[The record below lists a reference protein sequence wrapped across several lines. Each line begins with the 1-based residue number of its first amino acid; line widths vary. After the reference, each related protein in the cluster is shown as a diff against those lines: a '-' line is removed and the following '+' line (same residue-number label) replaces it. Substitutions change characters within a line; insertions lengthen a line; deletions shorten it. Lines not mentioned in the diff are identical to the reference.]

1 MNDNIEI
8 IKRIKEVVFPVNYH
22 VKPDRKPETT
32 SDTGTLFESQEY
44 DLISSAVLLPL
55 VLRGSVWKLIM
66 TKRSNK
72 LKKHAGQISLPG
84 GKYDSRDKNLFN
96 TALRETS
103 EEIGINTNNV
113 NIFGSLQSHETIT
126 GFRIFPFLGIISP
139 HDELIK
145 NSDEVEEI
153 FEVPLTFVLEK
164 KKFSRHFLNIK
175 NPNRKYLA
183 IPYGSHYI
191 WGATARI
198 LYNLSEKY
206 FYR

>member
-8 IKRIKEVVFPVNYH
+8 IQRIKEVVFPVDYH
-22 VKPDRKPETT
+22 IKPDRKPETT

-72 LKKHAGQISLPG
+72 LKKHAGQISFPG

-103 EEIGINTNNV
+103 EEIGVNKNNI

-198 LYNLSEKY
+198 LYNLSEKF

>member
-8 IKRIKEVVFPVNYH
+8 IQRIKEVVFPVDYH
-22 VKPDRKPETT
+22 IKPDRKPETT

-103 EEIGINTNNV
+103 EEIGVNTNNV

-164 KKFSRHFLNIK
+164 KKFSRHFMNIK

-198 LYNLSEKY
+198 LYNLSEKF

>member
-1 MNDNIEI
+1 MNDHIEI
-8 IKRIKEVVFPVNYH
+8 IQRIKEVVFPVDYH
-22 VKPDRKPETT
+22 IKPDRKPETT

-44 DLISSAVLLPL
+44 DLISSAVLVPL
-55 VLRGSVWKLIM
+55 VLRGSGWKLIL
-66 TKRSNK
+66 TKRSSK
-72 LKKHAGQISLPG
+72 LKKHAGQISFPG
-84 GKYDSRDKNLFN
+84 GKYDTGDKNLFN

-103 EEIGINTNNV
+103 EEIGVNTNNI

-175 NPNRKYLA
+175 KANRNYLA
-183 IPYGSHYI
+183 IPYGSYYI

-198 LYNLSEKY
+198 LYNLSEKF

>member
-8 IKRIKEVVFPVNYH
+8 IQRIKEVVFPVDYH
-22 VKPDRKPETT
+22 IKPDRKPETT

-84 GKYDSRDKNLFN
+84 GKYDFGDKNLFN

-103 EEIGINTNNV
+103 EEIGVKTNNV

-198 LYNLSEKY
+198 LYNLSEKF

>member
-1 MNDNIEI
+1 MNNNIEI
-8 IKRIKEVVFPVNYH
+8 IQRIKEVVFPVNYH

-44 DLISSAVLLPL
+44 DLISSAVLVPL

-103 EEIGINTNNV
+103 EEIGVNTNNV
-113 NIFGSLQSHETIT
+113 NIFGSSQSHETIT

-145 NSDEVEEI
+145 NSEEVQEI

-198 LYNLSEKY
+198 LYNLSEK
-206 FYR
+206 FLYR

>member
-1 MNDNIEI
+1 MKDSSEMIQQV
-8 IKRIKEVVFPVNYH
+8 KEVVFPVNYH

-44 DLISSAVLLPL
+44 DLISSAVLVPL

-66 TKRSNK
+66 TKRSSK
-72 LKKHAGQISLPG
+72 LKKHAGQISFPG

-103 EEIGINTNNV
+103 EEIGVNTNNV

-145 NSDEVEEI
+145 NSDEVQEI

-198 LYNLSEKY
+198 LYNLSEK
-206 FYR
+206 FLYR

>member
-8 IKRIKEVVFPVNYH
+8 IQRIKEVVFPVDYH

-84 GKYDSRDKNLFN
+84 GKYDSKDKNLFN

-103 EEIGINTNNV
+103 EEIGINRNNV

-198 LYNLSEKY
+198 LYNLSEKF

>member
-8 IKRIKEVVFPVNYH
+8 IQRVKEVVFPVNYH
-22 VKPDRKPETT
+22 SEPDRKPETT

-44 DLISSAVLLPL
+44 ALISSAVLITF
-55 VLRGSVWKLIM
+55 VLRDNVWKLVF
-66 TKRSNK
+66 TRRSSK
-72 LKKHAGQISLPG
+72 LKKHGGQISFPG
-84 GKYDSRDKNLFN
+84 GKYDVRDKSLFN

-103 EEIGINTNNV
+103 EEIGINKSNIE
-113 NIFGSLQSHETIT
+113 IFGSLQSHETIT

-139 HDELIK
+139 YDEFIK
-145 NSDEVEEI
+145 NSGEVEEI

-164 KKFSRHFLNIK
+164 NKFSRHFINIK
-175 NPNRKYLA
+175 NTNRSYLA
-183 IPYGSHYI
+183 IPYGSYYI

-198 LYNLSEKY
+198 LYNLSEKF